1 MEQEMKQENFP
12 EQAPKQQQGI
22 STAAGILILAL
33 IAAAIGVGIW
43 YFYIYQP
50 NQESAT
56 TPTPTQTPTA
66 TTDETADWKTLTL
79 EFSKGTLKKK
89 IKAS

>member
-56 TPTPTQTPTA
+56 TP
-66 TTDETADWKTLTL
+66 
-79 EFSKGTLKKK
+79 K
-89 IKAS
+89 IGRAHV